1 MNFLSHYHSV
11 WKSPKISHIILSRK
25 VRHFWRIFN
34 TLLGSNSVR
43 NSARGSYYSSWYL
56 VWEEAIK
63 MRGCWKWPGFSSIL
77 AFRRGSKEQKVEQR
91 GREISL
97 GVILVWGCWWRN
109 FAFATTTPLLVCPKF
124 CFSIIYME
132 VCQSLSKIDP
142 EGSLVRCGFRI
153 IRHLDKAHLKENF
166 RFAFFWVKR
175 KTGQRPNPEE
185 NNTECE
191 KSQ

>member
-1 MNFLSHYHSV
+1 
-11 WKSPKISHIILSRK
+11 
-25 VRHFWRIFN
+25 
-34 TLLGSNSVR
+34 
-43 NSARGSYYSSWYL
+43 
-56 VWEEAIK
+56 

-166 RFAFFWVKR
+166 RFAFF
-175 KTGQRPNPEE
+175 
-185 NNTECE
+185 CE
-191 KSQ
+191 KENRPTTESGRKQHRMRKKSVDTPFRFEKSAFFEKHQLNKRRCIE